1 MLINRP
7 DSIYR
12 NGILVEKQR
21 ERTSNV
27 PTRYRTYWIA
37 NRVSI
42 ILPSDVFNFENH
54 VSMVDDNGKRVLYV
68 KTEQLGYDL
77 TKKQALALLGE

>member
-54 VSMVDDNGKRVLYV
+54 VSMVDDNGERVLYV

>member
-27 PTRYRTYWIA
+27 PTRYRIYWIA

-54 VSMVDDNGKRVLYV
+54 VSMVDDNGERVLYV